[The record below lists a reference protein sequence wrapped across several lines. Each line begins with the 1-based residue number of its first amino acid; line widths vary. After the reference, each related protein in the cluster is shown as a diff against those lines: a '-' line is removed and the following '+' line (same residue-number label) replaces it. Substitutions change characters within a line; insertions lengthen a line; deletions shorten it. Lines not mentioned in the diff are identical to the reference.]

1 MEQLIHPLV
10 VEVVEVMMQQVNL
23 VVPEVVEV
31 IQLKDVVM
39 QEDILL
45 LKDLMV
51 DVVPVDQEIVLVV
64 EVVVALLK

>member
-1 MEQLIHPLV
+1 VEQLIHPLV